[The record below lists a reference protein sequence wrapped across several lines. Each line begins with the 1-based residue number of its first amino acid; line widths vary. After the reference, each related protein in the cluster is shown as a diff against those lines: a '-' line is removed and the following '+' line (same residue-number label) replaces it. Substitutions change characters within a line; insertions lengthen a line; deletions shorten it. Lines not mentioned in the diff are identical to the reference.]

1 MSFRKDFLTHPTQA
15 DLLPRLSALNQ
26 AFVPILEYLTAYKGE
41 IGLCLQRMVESYNF
55 LLLMQFEGF
64 QIHENAKTKEFNEK
78 VLRLDKELQ

>member
-1 MSFRKDFLTHPTQA
+1 MREEILNLVSLEQHVPMSFRKDFLTHPTQA

-64 QIHENAKTKEFNEK
+64 
-78 VLRLDKELQ
+78 